1 MSLYLNWLGTYTQ
14 ICPTHRAE
22 RNSKNMS
29 QLVAAVRLL
38 GIPDTVCTEGPF
50 QKQMKCPRAVYW
62 GRYGKHALN
71 TLNELNPT
79 RREGIRSWRQVQV
92 LPLSETHTLTVV
104 VFFYLISNQMAF
116 MSQAICVMWV
126 NPSVSGAFSRPTS
139 CIWTGTLLFIVD
151 TRLQRVVSLWSKA
164 GQYARRSPL
173 RDTHLENRGWVVVRV
188 YWWQSAD
195 GERIP
200 EKRIRQL
207 HPTVCSSSW
216 KKRFIW
222 DRIYQ
227 TGYFSFRRYF
237 PLCFGVRSC
246 R

>member
-1 MSLYLNWLGTYTQ
+1 MSTSCWLLSQWVVWKNTIWLLLVSWLCMSLYLNWLGTYTQ

-104 VFFYLISNQMAF
+104 VFFLSYFEPNGFHVAGNMCDVSK
-116 MSQAICVMWV
+116 SIC
-126 NPSVSGAFSRPTS
+126 
-139 CIWTGTLLFIVD
+139 
-151 TRLQRVVSLWSKA
+151 
-164 GQYARRSPL
+164 L
-173 RDTHLENRGWVVVRV
+173 RGFLPPH
-188 YWWQSAD
+188 
-195 GERIP
+195 
-200 EKRIRQL
+200 
-207 HPTVCSSSW
+207 
-216 KKRFIW
+216 
-222 DRIYQ
+222 
-227 TGYFSFRRYF
+227 
-237 PLCFGVRSC
+237 
-246 R
+246 